1 MDMLQLYTDQLT
13 EINHCLDDNDAER
26 KELLRKHSKIVNII
40 IEYRKKI
47 HENNGNNE
55 VTRNEITRNEN
66 SNDVNI

>member
-40 IEYRKKI
+40 IEYRKKK
-47 HENNGNNE
+47 HENKNNE
-55 VTRNEITRNEN
+55 VTRNENTRNEY

>member
-13 EINHCLDDNDAER
+13 EINHCLDDNESER
-26 KELLRKHSKIVNII
+26 KELLLKHSKIVNII

-47 HENNGNNE
+47 HENKNNE

>member
-40 IEYRKKI
+40 IEYRKKK
-47 HENNGNNE
+47 HENNGNNKAS
-55 VTRNEITRNEN
+55 RNEN